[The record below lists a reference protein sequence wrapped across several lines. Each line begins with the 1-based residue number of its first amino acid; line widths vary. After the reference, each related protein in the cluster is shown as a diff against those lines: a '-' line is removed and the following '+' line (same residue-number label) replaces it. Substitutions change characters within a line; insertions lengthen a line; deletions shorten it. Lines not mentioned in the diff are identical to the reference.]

1 MTSNKA
7 ASGALV
13 GGNVIVSDKKEANAL
28 NQKGYFGEIGKGGKL
43 VIPLVEALY
52 LVENGKLKVKK
63 GKKEMDFDS
72 LLAHTE
78 EREPG
83 SFVQYVTFSDIRD
96 RGYIVKSGF
105 KFGAHF
111 RIYERG
117 CVPGED
123 HAKYLIH
130 ALPENFSMTLTEFSR
145 LVRLGHSVKKELWIA
160 VVDNDNGV
168 TYYTL
173 GRVKP

>member
-1 MTSNKA
+1 MPSNKV
-7 ASGALV
+7 ASGMLV
-13 GGNVIVSDKKEANAL
+13 GGNVIVSDQKEANSL

-43 VIPLVEALY
+43 TIPLVEALY
-52 LVENGKLKVKK
+52 LVENTKLRVSK
-63 GKKEMDFDS
+63 GKKVMDFDT
-72 LLAHTE
+72 LLAYAE
-78 EREPG
+78 ERDAG
-83 SFVQYVTFSDIRD
+83 AFVQYLAFSDIRD

-117 CVPGED
+117 RVPGED

-160 VVDNDNGV
+160 VVDNDSGV